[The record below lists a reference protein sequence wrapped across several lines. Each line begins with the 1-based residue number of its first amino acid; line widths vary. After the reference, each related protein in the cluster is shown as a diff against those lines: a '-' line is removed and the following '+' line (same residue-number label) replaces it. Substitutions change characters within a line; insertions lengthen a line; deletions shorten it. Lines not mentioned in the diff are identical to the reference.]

1 MDGTGEVVAN
11 DGGSVEGSVT
21 RLVVS
26 VFAGPY
32 NAGQALTA
40 LRKAG
45 IEPDQVSVVAK
56 NTDTRSEIVEHTE
69 MGEAQDKGA
78 DTIMG
83 ALTGGALGGVLGLG
97 ALFIPGVGP
106 IVAAGA
112 LATTFGGAAIG
123 AMVGGQAG
131 EAEERGVAGAGL
143 TETLTAHGLPAS
155 DAAGYE
161 SHVHNNSILIAVQT
175 ATEEEAVAVHQL
187 LTAAGG
193 IDVQIYGAELRQERI

>member
-1 MDGTGEVVAN
+1 MSVDGVGDSA
-11 DGGSVEGSVT
+11 T

-26 VFAGPY
+26 IFAGPY

-40 LRKAG
+40 LREAG
-45 IEPDQVSVVAK
+45 VEHDQVSVVAK

-69 MGEAQDKGA
+69 MGEAQDTGA

-83 ALTGGALGGVLGLG
+83 ALTGSALGGALGLG

-143 TETLTAHGLPAS
+143 AETLTAHGVPES

-161 SHVHNNSILIAVQT
+161 FHVHNNSILIAVQT
-175 ATEEEAVAVHQL
+175 TTERAAVAVHQL
-187 LTAAGG
+187 LNTAGG
-193 IDVQIYGAELRQERI
+193 TDINIYGTELRREQI

>member
-1 MDGTGEVVAN
+1 MSA
-11 DGGSVEGSVT
+11 DGGEGSAT

-26 VFAGPY
+26 IFAGPY
-32 NAGQALTA
+32 NGGQALNA
-40 LRKAG
+40 LREAG
-45 IEPDQVSVVAK
+45 VEHSQVSVVAK

-78 DTIMG
+78 DSIMG
-83 ALTGGALGGVLGLG
+83 ALTGSALGGALGLG

-123 AMVGGQAG
+123 AAIGGQAG

-143 TETLTAHGLPAS
+143 AETLIAHGVPAS

-161 SHVHNNSILIAVQT
+161 SHVHSNSILIAVQT
-175 ATEEEAVAVHQL
+175 ETEENAVAVHQL
-187 LTAAGG
+187 LTVAGG
-193 IDVQIYGAELRQERI
+193 TDVNIYGTELRREQI

>member
-1 MDGTGEVVAN
+1 M
-11 DGGSVEGSVT
+11 
-21 RLVVS
+21 VS
-26 VFAGPY
+26 IFAGPY
-32 NAGQALTA
+32 NAGQSLTA
-40 LRKAG
+40 LREAG
-45 IEPDQVSVVAK
+45 VEHNQVSVVAK

-78 DTIMG
+78 DTLMG
-83 ALTGGALGGVLGLG
+83 ALTGSALGGALGLG

-123 AMVGGQAG
+123 AIVSGQAG

-143 TETLTAHGLPAS
+143 AETLTAHGVPTS

-175 ATEEEAVAVHQL
+175 MTEQDAIASTTFTAAVAPTSIS
-187 LTAAGG
+187 TAQNCAESRFRGAG
-193 IDVQIYGAELRQERI
+193 QRTRRA

>member
-1 MDGTGEVVAN
+1 MSADGIDDSA
-11 DGGSVEGSVT
+11 T

-26 VFAGPY
+26 IFAGPY

-40 LRKAG
+40 LREAG
-45 IEPDQVSVVAK
+45 IEADQVSVVAK

-83 ALTGGALGGVLGLG
+83 ALTGSALGGALGLG

-123 AMVGGQAG
+123 AIVGGQTG
-131 EAEERGVAGAGL
+131 EAEERGIAGAGL
-143 TETLTAHGLPAS
+143 AATLIAHGLPES
-155 DAAGYE
+155 DAARYE
-161 SHVHNNSILIAVQT
+161 SHVHSNSILIAVET
-175 ATEEEAVAVHQL
+175 TTEQAAVVVHQL

-193 IDVQIYGAELRQERI
+193 TDVQIYGTELRRERI

>member
-1 MDGTGEVVAN
+1 MSADG
-11 DGGSVEGSVT
+11 VEDSTT

-26 VFAGPY
+26 IFAGPY

-40 LRKAG
+40 LREAG
-45 IEPDQVSVVAK
+45 IEADQVSVVAK

-69 MGEAQDKGA
+69 MGEAQDTGA

-83 ALTGGALGGVLGLG
+83 ALTGSALGGALGLG
-97 ALFIPGVGP
+97 ALFIPGIGP

-123 AMVGGQAG
+123 AMVGGQVG
-131 EAEERGVAGAGL
+131 EAEERGIAGAGL
-143 TETLTAHGLPAS
+143 AATLTAHGLPES

-161 SHVHNNSILIAVQT
+161 SHVHNNSILIAVET
-175 ATEEEAVAVHQL
+175 ATEQAAVVVHQL
-187 LTAAGG
+187 LTTAGG
-193 IDVQIYGAELRQERI
+193 TDVQIYGTELRRERI